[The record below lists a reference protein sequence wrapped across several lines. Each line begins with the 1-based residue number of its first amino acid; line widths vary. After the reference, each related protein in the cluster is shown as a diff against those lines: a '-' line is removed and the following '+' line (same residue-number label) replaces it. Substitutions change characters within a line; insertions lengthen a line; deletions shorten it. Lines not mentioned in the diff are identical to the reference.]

1 MLSFLL
7 SNLRDPAFSSS
18 MWDGPGCLHSGGSAG
33 PGVPRKKEGCPLN
46 GHSRFGELGYRS
58 WEERDCHEAILGCE
72 ELSTGG

>member
-1 MLSFLL
+1 
-7 SNLRDPAFSSS
+7 

-46 GHSRFGELGYRS
+46 GHSRFGEVGYRS

-72 ELSTGG
+72 EPEHWGIKKLSFRDP